1 MGDGDGMDQ
10 DDKNQQDKASRRHGF
25 EGTEMIKAGQMTR
38 REIEEYKDTLMRFT
52 EFNAYNED
60 FYASYSNASMLVK
73 MQLRSSVRII
83 RFNDE
88 PIFFFWFDIRSY
100 NSVLR
105 SIIPFDKAYEFKD
118 KDFFHMVIPAL
129 IESIVP
135 RAESGR
141 YAYQALENEKNT
153 MLLRLMGFSLEESVL
168 VMRIDTKDLPE
179 PDASIEVA
187 DFKMEDIQDRVQ
199 IQNNVFNDR
208 YRIPLNKSDILIEI
222 SKRIY
227 IPEASM
233 FLMKEGKKIGYGQII
248 KGSEGNYLVNF
259 GIIEERRGQGYSRD
273 FLLYVLN
280 RGKELGFKE
289 IFLEVNAHNIKAV
302 NLYTS
307 IGFEVLRK
315 KDKWIYKDY

>member
-1 MGDGDGMDQ
+1 
-10 DDKNQQDKASRRHGF
+10 
-25 EGTEMIKAGQMTR
+25 MIKAGQMTR

-60 FYASYSNASMLVK
+60 FYASYSSASMLVK

-88 PIFFFWFDIRSY
+88 PIFFIWFDIRSY

-105 SIIPFDKAYEFKD
+105 SIIPFDRAYELKD
-118 KDFFHMVIPAL
+118 QDFFHMIIPAF
-129 IESIVP
+129 IKSVVP

-141 YAYQALENEKNT
+141 YAYQALENEENT
-153 MLLRLMGFSLEESVL
+153 MLLKLMGFSLDESVL
-168 VMRIDTKDLPE
+168 VMRIDTQEIPE
-179 PDASIEVA
+179 PSASLEVI
-187 DFKMEDIQDRVQ
+187 DFRLEDIQDRVQ
-199 IQNNVFNDR
+199 IQNNIFNDK

-233 FLMKEGKKIGYGQII
+233 FLMKDSRKIGYGQII
-248 KGSEGNYLVNF
+248 KGVEGNYLVNF

-273 FLLYVLN
+273 FLVYVLN
-280 RGKELGFKE
+280 RGKELGFRE
-289 IFLEVNAHNIKAV
+289 IFLEVNAYNIKAV
-302 NLYTS
+302 NLYNS
-307 IGFEVLRK
+307 IGFRVIKK